1 MIRVF
6 VAVDLSSEALLELER
21 FIDTLSSKRW
31 PVRWENAD
39 KLHLTLFFVGSV
51 EEEKIEAITNGV
63 MRGVEGVPAF
73 SIRMGKLGVFP
84 DFVQPRVIWLGVK
97 GDQPTLVHL
106 RKQLAERLVVAGFA
120 DEKRAWL
127 PHLTV
132 GRVKKDTKYRAKREL
147 GRQLRKLEVDEFK
160 EESLINQVV
169 VYQSVL
175 KPSGSE
181 YRKLSE
187 VSLE

>member
-6 VAVDLSSEALLELER
+6 VAVDLSSAALDELGR
-21 FIDTLSSKRW
+21 FIQDLTSKRW
-31 PVRWENAD
+31 PVRWEDAS
-39 KLHLTLFFVGSV
+39 KLHITLFFVGW
-51 EEEKIEAITNGV
+51 IEDKGV
-63 MRGVEGVPAF
+63 DVVASAVEGGAGGISPF

-84 DFVQPRVIWLGVK
+84 DFVQPRVVWVGIK
-97 GDQPTLVHL
+97 GDQPALVQL
-106 RKQLAERLVVAGFA
+106 RKEVVRKLVGVGFET
-120 DEKRAWL
+120 EKRAWI
-127 PHLTV
+127 PHLTI
-132 GRVKKDTKYRAKREL
+132 GRVKKEARFRAKKEL

-169 VYQSVL
+169 VYQSML

-187 VSLE
+187 ISLE

>member
-6 VAVDLSSEALLELER
+6 VAIDLSSEALLELER

-31 PVRWENAD
+31 PVRWENPD

-132 GRVKKDTKYRAKREL
+132 GRIENDAHFKAKKEL
-147 GRQLRKLEVDEFK
+147 GRQLKKLESNQFRAV
-160 EESLINQVV
+160 SLIDRVT
-169 VYQSVL
+169 VYRSTL
-175 KPSGSE
+175 KPTGSE
-181 YRKLSE
+181 YLKLHE
-187 VSLE
+187 VGLS